1 MFPLII
7 PFFSFMLMEVGS
19 NCKFSLKNRALA
31 HRKPCK
37 ITYIIHY
44 MKERIPNGNLDVYSN
59 APEF

>member
-1 MFPLII
+1 
-7 PFFSFMLMEVGS
+7 MLMEVES
-19 NCKFSLKNRALA
+19 NCKFSLKNCALA

-37 ITYIIHY
+37 ITYIIQY